1 MLPTLAGSPR
11 ASAWRPAGTRAD
23 DADIAVMGSPEAE
36 IKAAAGLA
44 AFQVQILALCK
55 EEC

>member
-1 MLPTLAGSPR
+1 MS
-11 ASAWRPAGTRAD
+11 
-23 DADIAVMGSPEAE
+23 SPEAE

-44 AFQVQILALCK
+44 AFQVQILALCR